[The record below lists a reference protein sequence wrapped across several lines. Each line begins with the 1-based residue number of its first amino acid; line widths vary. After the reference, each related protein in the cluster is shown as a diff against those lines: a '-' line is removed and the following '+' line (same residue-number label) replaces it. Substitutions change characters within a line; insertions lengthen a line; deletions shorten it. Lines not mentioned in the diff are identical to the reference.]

1 MSKLESRA
9 ITKHR
14 SYTDTDHRAA
24 VIEYL
29 IKGNQAAVSRSLDIP
44 EPTLCDWRKSDWW
57 VELSEE
63 FRTQKKDQIEAELTQ
78 IIEKAN
84 QETIDRL
91 ENGDV
96 YVYQGKAMRAPMK
109 GRDTA
114 TVGAIA
120 FDKLRLS
127 LNLPTSIQAQSGDM
141 KALVNKFNDLADR
154 WNEKQVNV
162 VETQDETEDVDQD

>member
-1 MSKLESRA
+1 MSKLGKRE
-9 ITKHR
+9 ITKR
-14 SYTDTDHRAA
+14 KSYTDADHRAA

-29 IKGNQAAVSRSLDIP
+29 LKGNQAAVSRSLDIP
-44 EPTLCDWRKSDWW
+44 EPTLCDWRKTDWW

-63 FRTQKKDQIEAELTQ
+63 FRIQKKDQIEAELTR

-84 QETIDRL
+84 SETLDRL

-109 GRDTA
+109 GRDSA
-114 TVGAIA
+114 WVGAVT

-127 LNLPTSIQAQSGDM
+127 LNLPTSIAG
-141 KALVNKFNDLADR
+141 KADGMDSLIKKFDALADR
-154 WNEKQVNV
+154 WDEKQARV
-162 VETQDETEDVDQD
+162 VAVQENND